1 MKKIRTK
8 LTFLFATATLLVAV
22 ISGCIG
28 IMVTNFSTDSAIE
41 ANMIEMPGVAAMA
54 AQNSI
59 STYTYTMGEIATSPV
74 LTSTTVSHEEK
85 DAFVKAKAAG
95 YYMRT
100 AGYADVNGQDPVNG
114 RDISGE
120 PFFTEAMAGTTYM
133 STPYVNEAKND
144 AHLAIGVP
152 VRSENGTIIGVAYFH
167 CDTFLLQTII
177 ADLQIGNNGFSYIL
191 DKEGNVIASKD
202 QTEVFNKK
210 NYIKESEQT
219 DTHTRAAVERLMIA
233 GESGIAEYDTA
244 EDTITVAYAPIPG
257 TDGWSIGIAIS
268 NDEFTELA
276 RKGNTVQIGV
286 ILVVYFIILVIA
298 FVVSDS
304 IAKAIVQCEVRL
316 RKLAEGDLTSD
327 VPKTKR
333 KDEIGALAKST
344 AHIVETLRDMLGE
357 LITLLSG
364 MSNGDL
370 TIKEIKS
377 SYPGDFA
384 ALEENLEVVN
394 LKFNQIVSGIA
405 DAANHVSVGAEE
417 VSSSSASLSQ
427 GASDQART
435 VEELSATAKEISS
448 VSRQT
453 AALSVK
459 VCEGAQSAGAHLAES
474 NEHIKH
480 LNEAMKDITDS
491 SDEIGKIIAT
501 IENIAFQTN
510 ILALNAAVEAARAG
524 EVGKGFAVVAE
535 EVRTLATRSD
545 QAAKATKELIED
557 SMRAVTQGSNVV
569 DKVTESISEVITLA
583 GESVSN
589 MQVVAEAVEGQNNTI
604 QAMIAE
610 VESLSDVVITTSAM
624 ADESAAASQEL
635 SEQADM
641 LKQLIGGFKVN

>member
-1 MKKIRTK
+1 MKNIRTK
-8 LTFLFATATLLVAV
+8 LTFLFATAALIVGV
-22 ISGCIG
+22 ISGLIG
-28 IMVTNFSTDSAIE
+28 VLVTNYSTESAIQ
-41 ANMIEMPGVAAMA
+41 ANMTEMPGVAAMA

-59 STYTYTMGEIATSPV
+59 STYTFVMGEIATNPV

-85 DAFVKAKAAG
+85 DAFVKAKAAA

-114 RDISGE
+114 RDLSKE
-120 PFFTEAMAGTTYM
+120 PFFVAAMAGNTYM
-133 STPYVNEAKND
+133 STPYVNAAKDD
-144 AHLAIGVP
+144 AHLAVGVP
-152 VRSENGTIIGVAYFH
+152 VRSDDGTIIGVAYFH

-177 ADLQIGNNGFSYIL
+177 ADLQIGDNGFSYIL
-191 DKEGNVIASKD
+191 DKEGTVIASKD

-210 NYIKESEQT
+210 NAIVENGSSAQ
-219 DTHTRAAVERLMIA
+219 AAAERLMLS
-233 GESGIAEYDTA
+233 GESGITSYKTENDTV
-244 EDTITVAYAPIPG
+244 TLAYAPIPS

-268 NDEFTELA
+268 DNEFTAPA
-276 RKGNTVQIGV
+276 RKGNTFQVGI
-286 ILVVYFIILVIA
+286 ILVVYLIILVIA

-357 LITLLSG
+357 LMGMLSG
-364 MSNGDL
+364 MSGGDL

-384 ALEENLEVVN
+384 ALQENLEVVN

-417 VSSSSASLSQ
+417 VSSSSSSLSQ

-435 VEELSATAKEISS
+435 VEELSATAREISN
-448 VSRQT
+448 VSTQT

-480 LNEAMKDITDS
+480 LNDAMKNITES

-524 EVGKGFAVVAE
+524 DVGKGFAVVAE

-545 QAAKATKELIED
+545 QAAKATKELIEG
-557 SMRAVTQGSNVV
+557 SMRAVTQGSSVV
-569 DKVTESISEVITLA
+569 EKVTESISEVITLA
-583 GESVSN
+583 GESVAN

-604 QAMIAE
+604 QSMITE

-635 SEQADM
+635 SDQADT